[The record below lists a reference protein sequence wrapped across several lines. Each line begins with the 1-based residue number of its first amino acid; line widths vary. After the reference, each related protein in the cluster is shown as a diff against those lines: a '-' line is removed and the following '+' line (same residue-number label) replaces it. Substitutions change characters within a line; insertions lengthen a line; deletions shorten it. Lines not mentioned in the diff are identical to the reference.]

1 MASIISAGTTSGTAL
16 NMSGD
21 TSGVLQ
27 LATNGTTTAMTID
40 ASQNIT
46 TANKF
51 AKASMPL
58 GSVLQVVNTMNGT
71 VATGTGTIPQDN
83 TIPQITEGTEYMT
96 LAITPTSATSKL
108 RIDVVINGAGSGAN
122 SWATALFQDSTAN
135 ALAATNYN
143 MAANNVV
150 SYSGFTHFMTSGTTS
165 ATTFRVR
172 CGTVSAATFTFNGQ
186 SGGQIFGGVIAS
198 SITITE
204 IAA

>member
-1 MASIISAGTTSGTAL
+1 MSQVKLSGNASGSGSVTIASPNTNSAYTITLPAATGTFLTTASAGT
-16 NMSGD
+16 
-21 TSGVLQ
+21 
-27 LATNGTTTAMTID
+27 
-40 ASQNIT
+40 
-46 TANKF
+46 
-51 AKASMPL
+51 
-58 GSVLQVVNTMNGT
+58 VLQVVNYQTGA
-71 VATGTGTIPQDN
+71 VATGTTTIPLDD
-83 TIPQITEGTEYMT
+83 TIPQITEGTEVMT

-135 ALAATNYN
+135 ALAAANYN
-143 MAANNVV
+143 MAVNNVV

-172 CGTVSAATFTFNGQ
+172 CGTVTAATFTFNGQ
-186 SGGQIFGGVIAS
+186 SSARIFGGVIAS

>member
-1 MASIISAGTTSGTAL
+1 
-16 NMSGD
+16 
-21 TSGVLQ
+21 
-27 LATNGTTTAMTID
+27 
-40 ASQNIT
+40 
-46 TANKF
+46 
-51 AKASMPL
+51 
-58 GSVLQVVNTMNGT
+58 MNGT